1 MIRDSALRV
10 VVLGFVAFT
19 TAVSWAEE
27 KAPRGT
33 APSEFVPP
41 PDAKAAQRVGGFA
54 SRCSDDPALYAS
66 VLAPAT
72 TVGVTTSEQPTLYW
86 YLSKATKDPVEIA
99 INDLHDKANPV
110 LELSLDGVAE
120 AGLQK
125 LDLAKH
131 DVRLAPG
138 GEYELVIEV
147 ITSEDAGSK
156 NATAVCRI
164 ARPPAGRAGADAA
177 PPAGLSK
184 PDLAAFLATR
194 GAWFDYI
201 AALLA
206 AVDENPTDKSLL
218 ARLGASLKRE
228 KLIWKEDGN
237 IDEPAAETK

>member
-10 VVLGFVAFT
+10 VVLGLVAC
-19 TAVSWAEE
+19 TAAALRAEE
-27 KAPRGT
+27 KAPPGG

-41 PDAKAAQRVGGFA
+41 SGAKAAQRVGGFA

-66 VLAPAT
+66 VLAPAA
-72 TVGVTTSEQPTLYW
+72 TVGVATSEQPTLYW

-99 INDLHDKANPV
+99 INDLNDKANPV

-131 DVRLAPG
+131 GARLAPG

-147 ITSEDAGSK
+147 ITSEDAGSR

-164 ARPPAGRAGADAA
+164 ARPPAGRAPAEAA

-184 PDLAAFLATR
+184 PDVAAFHAKR

-206 AVDENPTDKSLL
+206 AVNENPKDKSLL
-218 ARLGASLKRE
+218 TRLGASLKRE
-228 KLIWKEDGN
+228 KLIWNEDGS
-237 IDEPAAETK
+237 IDEPGTETK